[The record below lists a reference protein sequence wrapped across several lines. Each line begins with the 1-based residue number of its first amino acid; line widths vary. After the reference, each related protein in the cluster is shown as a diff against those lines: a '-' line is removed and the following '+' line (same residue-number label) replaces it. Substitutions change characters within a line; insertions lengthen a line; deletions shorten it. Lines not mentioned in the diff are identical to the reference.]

1 MKISILTL
9 FPEFFDGFL
18 TNSIIK
24 RAIAKEKVQ
33 IEVINIRDFT
43 TDKYGRVDSAPVGGG
58 AGLIMKCQP
67 VIDCLKSVKKE
78 NSHVILLSP
87 RGKTYNQ
94 ARARYF
100 AKNYEHLILI
110 CGHYEGTDERINK
123 YVDELVSIGDYIL
136 TGGEIGAQIISDSV
150 IRLLDG
156 VIASES
162 IVDESFENGLLEY
175 PQYSEPFEYDG
186 QYIPDILYSGNHG
199 AIEKWRKKQ
208 SLKLTK
214 EYRPDLLKDYPLSKQ
229 EKKLMDEL
237 NNDETPKWEK
247 DAIEKG
253 KKFIIVGNCRDST
266 FGMWRHRG
274 KNAKFCCAERRCS
287 ESNAE

>member
-24 RAIAKEKVQ
+24 RALARDQVQ
-33 IEVINIRDFT
+33 IEIVNIRDFT
-43 TDKYGRVDSAPVGGG
+43 KDKYGRVDSAPVGGG

-67 VIDCLKSVKKE
+67 VIDCLNNVKTKD
-78 NSHVILLSP
+78 SHIILLSP
-87 RGKTYNQ
+87 RGTTYNQ
-94 ARARYF
+94 ARARDF
-100 AKNYEHLILI
+100 AKNYKHLVII

-136 TGGEIGAQIISDSV
+136 TGGEIGAEIISDSI

-156 VIASES
+156 VIAPES

-175 PQYSEPFEYDG
+175 PQYSEPFDYEGDK
-186 QYIPDILYSGNHG
+186 IPDILYSGNHQ
-199 AIEKWRKKQ
+199 AIEKWRKKE
-208 SLKLTK
+208 SLRLTK
-214 EYRPDLLKDYPLSKQ
+214 KYRPDLLKNYPLSKQ

-237 NNDETPKWEK
+237 ETDETPKWEK

-253 KKFIIVGNCRDST
+253 KKFI
-266 FGMWRHRG
+266 
-274 KNAKFCCAERRCS
+274 KEK
-287 ESNAE
+287 

>member
-24 RAIAKEKVQ
+24 RAIAKGLVE
-33 IEVINIRDFT
+33 IETINIRDFT
-43 TDKYGRVDSAPVGGG
+43 TDKNGRVDSAPVGGG

-67 VIDCLKSVKKE
+67 VIDCLKSVKTK
-78 NSHVILLSP
+78 NSHVVLLSP

-100 AKNYEHLILI
+100 AKNYDHLILI

-136 TGGEIGAQIISDSV
+136 TGGEIGAEIISDSV
-150 IRLLDG
+150 IRLLEG
-156 VIASES
+156 AIAAES

-186 QYIPDILYSGNHG
+186 DYIPDILYSGNHQ
-199 AIEKWRKKQ
+199 AINKWRKKQ

-214 EYRPDLLKDYPLSKQ
+214 EHRPDLLKDYKFSK
-229 EKKLMDEL
+229 EELKLLKEL
-237 NNDETPKWEK
+237 ESDETPKWEQ

-253 KKFIIVGNCRDST
+253 KKFI
-266 FGMWRHRG
+266 
-274 KNAKFCCAERRCS
+274 KKK
-287 ESNAE
+287 

>member
-24 RAIAKEKVQ
+24 RAIAKELVN
-33 IEVINIRDFT
+33 IEIINIRDFT

-67 VIDCLKSVKKE
+67 ILDCLKSVRKE

-100 AKNYEHLILI
+100 SKNYEHLIII

-136 TGGEIGAQIISDSV
+136 TGGEIGAEIISDSV

-156 VIASES
+156 AIAPES

-175 PQYSEPFEYDG
+175 PQYTEPQVYEGDEV
-186 QYIPDILYSGNHG
+186 PEILYSGNHQ
-199 AIEKWRKKQ
+199 AVDKWRRKQ

-214 EYRPDLLKDYPLSKQ
+214 EYRPDLLKDYKYSK
-229 EKKLMDEL
+229 EELKLLKELEDE
-237 NNDETPKWEK
+237 ETPKWEK
-247 DAIEKG
+247 DAISKG
-253 KKFIIVGNCRDST
+253 KKN
-266 FGMWRHRG
+266 
-274 KNAKFCCAERRCS
+274 K
-287 ESNAE
+287 

>member
-24 RAIAKEKVQ
+24 RAIAKEQVE
-33 IEVINIRDFT
+33 IEIINIRDFT
-43 TDKYGRVDSAPVGGG
+43 LDKYGRVDSAPVGGG

-67 VIDCLKSVKKE
+67 VLDCLKSVRKE

-87 RGKTYNQ
+87 RGTTYNQ
-94 ARARYF
+94 ACARYF
-100 AKNYEHLILI
+100 AANYEHLVII

-136 TGGEIGAQIISDSV
+136 TGGEIGAEIIADSV

-156 VIASES
+156 VIAPES

-175 PQYSEPFEYDG
+175 PQYTEPFDYEGDK
-186 QYIPDILYSGNHG
+186 IPDILYSGNHT
-199 AIEKWRKKQ
+199 AIDKWRKKE

-214 EYRPDLLKDYPLSKQ
+214 KHRSDLLNNY
-229 EKKLMDEL
+229 KLNKEETKLLKELESDEQ
-237 NNDETPKWEK
+237 PKWEK

-253 KKFIIVGNCRDST
+253 NRFI
-266 FGMWRHRG
+266 
-274 KNAKFCCAERRCS
+274 KYK
-287 ESNAE
+287 

>member
-24 RAIAKEKVQ
+24 RAISKKHVE
-33 IEVINIRDFT
+33 IEIVNIRDFT
-43 TDKYGRVDSAPVGGG
+43 KDKYGRVDSAPVGGG

-67 VIDCLKSVKKE
+67 VIDCLKSVKTE

-87 RGKTYNQ
+87 RGQVYNQ
-94 ARARYF
+94 GRAREF
-100 AKNYEHLILI
+100 ASKYEHLVLI

-136 TGGEIGAQIISDSV
+136 TGGEIGAEIISDSI

-156 VIASES
+156 VIAPES

-175 PQYSEPFEYDG
+175 PQYSEPFSYEGDN
-186 QYIPDILYSGNHG
+186 IPDILYSGNHQ
-199 AIEKWRKKQ
+199 AIDKWRKKE
-208 SLKLTK
+208 SLRLTK
-214 EYRPDLLKDYPLSKQ
+214 MYRPDLLKDYKFSK
-229 EKKLMDEL
+229 EEIKLLKEL
-237 NNDETPKWEK
+237 ETDETPKWEK

-253 KKFIIVGNCRDST
+253 KKFI
-266 FGMWRHRG
+266 
-274 KNAKFCCAERRCS
+274 KEK
-287 ESNAE
+287 

>member
-24 RAIAKEKVQ
+24 RAIAKGKVE
-33 IEVINIRDFT
+33 IEIVNIRDYT
-43 TDKYGRVDSAPVGGG
+43 KDKYGRVDSAPVGGG

-67 VIDCLKSVKKE
+67 VLDCLNAVKSE
-78 NSHVILLSP
+78 NSHTVLLSP

-94 ARARYF
+94 KRAREL
-100 AKNYEHLILI
+100 ATTCEHLILI

-123 YVDELVSIGDYIL
+123 YTDELISIGDYIL
-136 TGGEIGAQIISDSV
+136 TGGEIGAEIISDSI

-156 VIASES
+156 VIAPES

-175 PQYSEPFEYDG
+175 PQYTEPQDFEGDVV
-186 QYIPDILYSGNHG
+186 PEILYSGNHQ

-208 SLKLTK
+208 SLRLTMK
-214 EYRPDLLKDYPLSKQ
+214 YRPDLLKDYVFTKEEL
-229 EKKLMDEL
+229 KLLKEL
-237 NNDETPKWEK
+237 
-247 DAIEKG
+247 
-253 KKFIIVGNCRDST
+253 
-266 FGMWRHRG
+266 
-274 KNAKFCCAERRCS
+274 
-287 ESNAE
+287 ES

>member
-87 RGKTYNQ
+87 RGKTYTQ

-186 QYIPDILYSGNHG
+186 QYIPDILYSGNHE
-199 AIEKWRKKQ
+199 AIEKWRRKQ
-208 SLKLTK
+208 SLNLTK
-214 EYRPDLLKDYPLSKQ
+214 EYRPDLFEKHKLTKQDLKLLAEDPK
-229 EKKLMDEL
+229 EKASWEL
-237 NNDETPKWEK
+237 
-247 DAIEKG
+247 AALEKG
-253 KKFIIVGNCRDST
+253 KKFI
-266 FGMWRHRG
+266 
-274 KNAKFCCAERRCS
+274 K
-287 ESNAE
+287 

>member
-24 RAIAKEKVQ
+24 RAIAKELVDVE
-33 IEVINIRDFT
+33 IVNIRDFT
-43 TDKYGRVDSAPVGGG
+43 NDKYGRVDSAPVGGG

-67 VIDCLKSVKKE
+67 IIDCLKSVKKE
-78 NSHVILLSP
+78 NSHVVLLSP
-87 RGKTYNQ
+87 RGQTYNQ

-100 AKNYEHLILI
+100 AKEYDHLVII

-136 TGGEIGAQIISDSV
+136 TGGEIGAEIISDSI

-156 VIASES
+156 AIAPES

-175 PQYSEPFEYDG
+175 PQYTEPFDYEGDK
-186 QYIPDILYSGNHG
+186 IPDLLYSGNHQ
-199 AIEKWRKKQ
+199 AIDKWRKKQ

-214 EYRPDLLKDYPLSKQ
+214 EHRPDLFKNYQLNKEENKLLQ
-229 EKKLMDEL
+229 ELDES
-237 NNDETPKWEK
+237 ETPKWEK

-253 KKFIIVGNCRDST
+253 KKFI
-266 FGMWRHRG
+266 
-274 KNAKFCCAERRCS
+274 KEK
-287 ESNAE
+287 